1 MSKWYG
7 VVGFADNVEVEPGFY
22 EDTIIEK
29 PYYGDVTSSRWK
41 RQSSGD
47 INDNIAI
54 SNQISIVADP
64 YAVKHCSKM
73 VYATYM
79 DTKWKITDVE
89 PQYPRLILSIGGV
102 WNGNTSTVT
111 E

>member
-29 PYYGDVTSSRWK
+29 PYYGDVTSNRWK

-47 INDNIAI
+47 INDNITI

-73 VYATYM
+73 VYVTYM
-79 DTKWKITDVE
+79 DTKWKVTDVE

-102 WNGNTSTVT
+102 WNGNTPTVT

>member
-29 PYYGDVTSSRWK
+29 PYYGDVTSNRWK

-47 INDNIAI
+47 INDNITI

-73 VYATYM
+73 VYVTYM

-102 WNGNTSTVT
+102 WNGNTPTVT